1 MNGRRKILVISAV
14 SLAALALIAV
24 AVSRYEPDVKGSY
37 CGHPKEFR
45 FSPGSHAKH
54 HCAGRD
60 TVVDFHILYLAQT
73 IHREETGT
81 NATKLEE
88 LSELFPAYRIRYGLT
103 MTSNG
108 TNWSACIAKQDSLP
122 GHYLLTSAGR
132 LHFNSIQPATTNDH
146 VLHDWSQ

>member
-1 MNGRRKILVISAV
+1 VNRR
-14 SLAALALIAV
+14 SLLLFAALFLAMLAVIAV

-37 CGHPKEFR
+37 CGHPEKFT
-45 FSPGSHAKH
+45 FPLWPHTIH
-54 HCAGRD
+54 HCDGQRA
-60 TVVDFHILYLAQT
+60 VVDFHMLHLSQT

-88 LSELFPAYRIRYGLT
+88 LHEMFPTHRIRYGLT
-103 MTSNG
+103 MTSDG
-108 TNWSACIAKQDSLP
+108 KNWSACIAKQGSLP

-132 LHFNSIQPATTNDH
+132 LHFNSTQPATTNDY